1 LPQIIIRLHQDLA
14 DHILAAGPDGA
25 RSLSALW
32 RQAGCAIQS
41 HGRHIAYAPA
51 ILPDGLHCAM
61 SVHVGDRGMVIEVD
75 RPGTLIPGRD
85 VVPDPKPDSDRRPGA
100 KSGRKPDRRPA
111 SKRR

>member
-1 LPQIIIRLHQDLA
+1 MPQITIRLHQDLA
-14 DHILAAGPDGA
+14 DQILAAGPDGA

-32 RQAGCAIQS
+32 RQAGRAIQS

-61 SVHVGDRGMVIEVD
+61 SVHVSLRGMVIEVD
-75 RPGTLIPGRD
+75 RPGTLIPGRGI
-85 VVPDPKPDSDRRPGA
+85 VPDPKPDPNRCPGS
-100 KSGRKPDRRPA
+100 KSGRKPEQRPA